1 MDLNKR
7 LDTPLRMDRF
17 RANIVVAGGEPWAED
32 EWAGLRIGSL
42 EFASVKPCGRCKAS
56 GAPGHVSQDSGG
68 LSLTCPFLARWSS
81 CIGH

>member
-7 LDTPLRMDRF
+7 LKAPLPMNRF

-32 EWAGLRIGSL
+32 EWAGLRIGGL

-56 GAPGHVSQDSGG
+56 MA
-68 LSLTCPFLARWSS
+68 LAYVL
-81 CIGH
+81 